1 PACIARP
8 APEANRTLALLAAW
22 IEPHGNMSSDADQC
36 SCPTRENPQEDALR
50 PSFDAVA
57 TIPFAPESHPA
68 TGRQAVPRV
77 PLATEQ
83 FFDALPSKRVQR
95 TNLAERYQLR
105 FLQFRDTADQIINPL
120 ERALPPLRHNLVG
133 GRLPQPPDVTEPDAQ
148 TWNIL
153 VPFNRVLD
161 GAVPFGIEGV
171 DWFHS
176 KTMQLR
182 IVHQHCRA
190 VKTHRLI
197 VE

>member
-1 PACIARP
+1 MWASAHARP
-8 APEANRTLALLAAW
+8 VKIRNKTLFVRHLTQWRQFHLLWNRVQQRASRPGRAFHL
-22 IEPHGNMSSDADQC
+22 PQSSSSMHSA
-36 SCPTRENPQEDALR
+36 
-50 PSFDAVA
+50 
-57 TIPFAPESHPA
+57 
-68 TGRQAVPRV
+68 
-77 PLATEQ
+77 
-83 FFDALPSKRVQR
+83 SKRVQR

-105 FLQFRDTADQIINPL
+105 FLQFRDTADQNINPL

-153 VPFNRVLD
+153 VPFNRVIE